1 MADLAPARG
10 SPAAEETTAWRR
22 TNRAANPDEAPFG
35 PMAPVLREAAW
46 DAVATVHAGVVR
58 RGRRPGPTVVELRV
72 AAAGDAGNH
81 ITGDPV
87 GHLLA

>member
-46 DAVATVHAGVVR
+46 TQSQQFTPVSFGEDGGQDQLWWNSGWR
-58 RGRRPGPTVVELRV
+58 RRS
-72 AAAGDAGNH
+72 DAGNH